1 MELEHENRRRVARR
15 TGWRRFGAEAA
26 LTLATGAGFVAV
38 GVAWAGG
45 TALLRG
51 QRAPAVSIYGDWAV
65 SAADAPAAR
74 LELDSSPIAARE
86 ATAPIAYDRAAMAA
100 REPRIWLVDG
110 YNVLHAGVLGGRDR
124 ALWWTEAR
132 RRELVERV
140 AGFAQDAE
148 VWIVFDGADER
159 GSEADPPGPRCVFA
173 ASADDWLVER
183 VRSAEDP
190 SAIAVVTGDRQVA
203 ERSRG
208 SGARVV
214 SPKEFLE
221 RCAT

>member
-1 MELEHENRRRVARR
+1 MREAMERTKAERRE
-15 TGWRRFGAEAA
+15 GWLRFGREVALAFAIVAA
-26 LTLATGAGFVAV
+26 FTAV
-38 GVAWAGG
+38 GLGWA
-45 TALLRG
+45 AAASRMRG
-51 QRAPAVSIYGDWAV
+51 
-65 SAADAPAAR
+65 
-74 LELDSSPIAARE
+74 ARE
-86 ATAPIAYDRAAMAA
+86 AAVTIAYDPSAMAA

-124 ALWWTEAR
+124 AQWWTEAR

-140 AGFAQDAE
+140 AGFARDAE

-159 GSEADPPGPRCVFA
+159 GSEADPPGPRCVFS